1 MGTENEV
8 EANGRKYT
16 PALDCAVVI
25 CLDGCEPEYL
35 DIAISEGLM
44 PNLQR
49 IRKEGTDALAHSV
62 IPSFTNPNNMSI
74 ATGRPPSVH
83 GICGNFLFDP
93 ETGEEVMMNDVRFLR
108 APTLFSK
115 YYEGGSRVAVVTAK
129 DKLRAL
135 LGAGLEFGED
145 RAICFSSEKADLA
158 TKADNGIHNASEW
171 LGRPVPEVY
180 SADLSEFVLAAGVK
194 ILKEWSPNLM
204 YLSTTDYVQH
214 KFAPNQ
220 QGAKDFYSMADK
232 YIGELDALG
241 AALVVTADHG
251 MKPKHDANG
260 KPSVIYVQ
268 DILDQWLG
276 QAAARVILPITD
288 PYVVHHG
295 ALGSFATAYLPAEV
309 DTNEIIEKLSNLEGI
324 LLVINKSEAV
334 KRFDL
339 PPDRIGDIV
348 VISAENMTLGTS
360 VDRHD
365 LEALKEPLRS
375 HGGLTEQEVP
385 FIVNRKIDLP
395 EVPNLRN
402 YDAFFYASIAANT

>member
-194 ILKEWSPNLM
+194 ILKEWSPNVM

-334 KRFDL
+334 KRFEL

-348 VISAENMTLGTS
+348 IISTENMTLGTS

-385 FIVNRKIDLP
+385 FIVNRNIDLP